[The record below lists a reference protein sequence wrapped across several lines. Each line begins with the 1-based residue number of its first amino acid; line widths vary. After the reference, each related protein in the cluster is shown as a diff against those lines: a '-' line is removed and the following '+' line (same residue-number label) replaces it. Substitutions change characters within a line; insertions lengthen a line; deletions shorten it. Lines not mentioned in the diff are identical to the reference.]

1 MDEKAVRALFAL
13 LASALNNAPIGDAER
28 CLIDGETVADAMR
41 IAKRQDIVALVVH
54 ALEENG
60 LVPESGEIREIAER
74 ETMSSFVRYER
85 SNYELHAVSRAL
97 EQAGIAHI
105 PLKGSV
111 LRDYYHEPWL
121 RTSCDID
128 ILVSVEELSSAVEC
142 IVSTLGYTVGERG
155 SHDVSMRSRS
165 GVHLELHFDLNERD
179 YRRFD
184 ALDAV
189 WDYATAREGKRYAMS
204 MPDDLFYFYHISH
217 MAKHFV
223 NGGCGVRPFID
234 LWIMRHRE
242 GFDLPGAE
250 RLLRDE
256 GLYEFAVAAAELS
269 EVWFSG
275 ADADERTSTMERYLL
290 GGGVYGSVENRV
302 HIQQAKRGG
311 RFKYALS
318 RIFLPY
324 EQMKGRYP
332 VLEKHKWLLP
342 FMHVRRWLGIIF
354 GGGFKRSVDELRT
367 NSEASSE
374 EIDEMKLF
382 LSKVGL

>member
-1 MDEKAVRALFAL
+1 MTNKNTNNNYDIAVCGGGF
-13 LASALNNAPIGDAER
+13 
-28 CLIDGETVADAMR
+28 
-41 IAKRQDIVALVVH
+41 
-54 ALEENG
+54 
-60 LVPESGEIREIAER
+60 
-74 ETMSSFVRYER
+74 
-85 SNYELHAVSRAL
+85 
-97 EQAGIAHI
+97 AGIA
-105 PLKGSV
+105 
-111 LRDYYHEPWL
+111 
-121 RTSCDID
+121 
-128 ILVSVEELSSAVEC
+128 A
-142 IVSTLGYTVGERG
+142 
-155 SHDVSMRSRS
+155 
-165 GVHLELHFDLNERD
+165 
-179 YRRFD
+179 
-184 ALDAV
+184 ALA
-189 WDYATAREGKRYAMS
+189 AAREGKRYAMV
-204 MPDDLFYFYHISH
+204 MREDLFYFYHVSH

-242 GFDLPGAE
+242 GFDLSGAE

-275 ADADERTSTMERYLL
+275 RSADDRTTAMERYLL

-311 RFKYALS
+311 RLKYALS

-332 VLEKHKWLLP
+332 VLERRKWLLP

-354 GGGFKRSVDELRT
+354 GGGIGRSVDELRT

-374 EIDEMKLF
+374 KIDEMKMF
-382 LSKVGL
+382 LARIGL